1 MALPEPAQW
10 EYRGIVPADLACCD
24 HAASFLQ
31 SGFWGSFKARF
42 GWNARPFLAAWE
54 APSDPP
60 LRVELPLLAI
70 HRPLGFG
77 VSFAYVPWGPE
88 PPWGPEA
95 WDPKQAWDPKR
106 VPDTKRVPDDTTKT
120 AILRSL
126 AEDLKALLPGNTA
139 FIRFDPPWHT
149 EGADAAAPSLG
160 APFSRSAAD
169 VQSPDTTL
177 VDLTAGEDAML
188 GRMKSKGRYNIR
200 LAHKRGVRVRSGGA
214 EELEKFYALYRE
226 TARRDGI
233 SIHALSY
240 YQTLFAHCAA
250 YPGQELRLYLAEY
263 EGKTL
268 AAVIVLFRKSAATYL
283 YGASSNEDR
292 NVMAPYALQWQA
304 MIDAKA
310 YGCAEYDLFGIP
322 PRADP
327 NHPMAGLYLFK
338 TNFGGRIIHRSGSWD
353 YPCKSAVWRVFRAAE
368 SLRKTLRTMKKK
380 RIRKAR

>member
-1 MALPEPAQW
+1 MSGQARW
-10 EYRGIVPADLACCD
+10 EYRGIAPADLACCD
-24 HAASFLQ
+24 QAVSFLQ

-42 GWNARPFLAAWE
+42 GWNARSFLASWE
-54 APSDPP
+54 APP
-60 LRVELPLLAI
+60 LRLDLPLLVI

-88 PPWGPEA
+88 PPWGSD
-95 WDPKQAWDPKR
+95 DPWGSSDPCGS
-106 VPDTKRVPDDTTKT
+106 DTPGGSSDPQGNKAKT

-126 AEDLKALLPGNTA
+126 AEDLKALLPENTA

-149 EGADAAAPSLG
+149 EGADAAPPLVC

-177 VDLTAGEDAML
+177 VDLTAGEDEIL

-214 EELEKFYALYRE
+214 EELEKFYALYQE

-233 SIHALSY
+233 NIHALSY
-240 YQTLFAHCAA
+240 YQALFDHCAA

-268 AAVIVLFRKSAATYL
+268 AANIVLFRKSAATYL
-283 YGASSNEDR
+283 YGASSNGDR
-292 NVMAPYALQWQA
+292 QVMAPYALQWRA
-304 MIDAKA
+304 MTDAKA
-310 YGCAEYDLFGIP
+310 YGCSEYDLFGIP
-322 PRADP
+322 PKADP

-353 YPCKSAVWRVFRAAE
+353 FAYKPVTRRVFSAAE
-368 SLRKTLRTMKKK
+368 SLRKALWTMKKK
-380 RIRKAR
+380 RIRKAQ